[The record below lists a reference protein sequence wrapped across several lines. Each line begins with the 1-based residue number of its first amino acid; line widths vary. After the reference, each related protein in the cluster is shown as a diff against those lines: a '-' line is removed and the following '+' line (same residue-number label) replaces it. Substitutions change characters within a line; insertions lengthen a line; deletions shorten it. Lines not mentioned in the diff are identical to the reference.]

1 MINLKGLRAQAKA
14 MGIKYYYKMTK
25 SGLECAIMRHFSS
38 GAVFVPNENNDDY
51 NANILGTF
59 SFSYFNDKGERTST
73 NFNLS
78 KKYTRYVVIPEK
90 IITEN
95 HYAYFGESFIEFC
108 NSQNSTVAAYYPYID
123 TIQFRE
129 AWTQNYRQS
138 GSAVNEFS
146 FEYSLRSVLDDIL
159 KYAGYLDDNGN
170 FIHDAHGAFR
180 IHAWNFFMQ
189 NRQHNELKDFI
200 MPDVV
205 LSGYEDRDNP
215 ITWIKDSPERNDA
228 LRGYIR
234 LLYTEDNAR
243 IVKKYCPHD
252 EGILDSFIR
261 DLRDAIQRMHHSY
274 SDLKE
279 DDAMS
284 YDEAINALCETALKY
299 DVHSDA
305 LLNSIFLR
313 HHSALDDDFAQIL
326 EKCSNRTLR
335 EIAFNNT
342 APLYVCSGSG
352 RGNHVPTRK
361 TEILSLASNLGSIAA
376 GILAGRITCESIM
389 KHYDKLRRVKLWVM
403 FLERRKEG
411 LK

>member
-14 MGIKYYYKMTK
+14 MGIKYYYRMTK

-38 GAVFVPNENNDDY
+38 GAVFVPNENNDNSD
-51 NANILGTF
+51 ANFLGTF

-78 KKYTRYVVIPEK
+78 KKYTRSVVIPEK

-108 NSQNSTVAAYYPYID
+108 EALNSPVAIYYPYLD

-129 AWTQNYRQS
+129 AWTMHYRQL

-146 FEYSLRSVLDDIL
+146 FEYSLRSVLNDIL
-159 KYAGYLDDNGN
+159 KSAGYLDDNGN
-170 FIHDAHGAFR
+170 FIHDAYGAFR

-189 NRQHNELKDFI
+189 DRQHNELKDFI

-205 LSGYEDRDNP
+205 FSGYEDRDNP
-215 ITWIKDSPERNDA
+215 ITWVNDSPEKNNA
-228 LRGYIR
+228 LRAYIR
-234 LLYTEDNAR
+234 LLYTEDNAK
-243 IVKKYCPHD
+243 IIKKYCPHD
-252 EGILDSFIR
+252 EGILDSFILN
-261 DLRDAIQRMHHSY
+261 LRDSIQRMHHSY
-274 SDLKE
+274 SDLNE

-284 YDEAINALCETALKY
+284 YDEAVNALCDTALKY

-352 RGNHVPTRK
+352 RGNNVSTRK
-361 TEILSLASNLGSIAA
+361 TEILSLAENLGTIAA
-376 GILAGRITCESIM
+376 GILAERISKDSIM
-389 KHYDKLRRVKLWVM
+389 KHHDNHKRVALWIM